1 VRDLWWMALV
11 REVVDVRAGC
21 WSLSASEGR
30 GLVILSV

>member
-1 VRDLWWMALV
+1 MALV